1 MENKDQD
8 SSETR
13 EKEGAISL
21 FSQISKFISDSIE
34 KSASKRVEIQKK
46 NKNPLEKAPHMYLL
60 IIQSGQL
67 QTLELY
73 KQNYA
78 TTAQHT
84 MRPIRIIAVLAEHTF
99 LEQGTVDR
107 AACDQWGEDMPN
119 KRDYYEVLGLSKDAS
134 GSEIKNSFRSLARKF
149 HPDKNPD
156 NPDAESK
163 FKELQEAY
171 AILSN
176 PEEKKV

>member
-1 MENKDQD
+1 MKGLFHYSRKSLNLSQTLLKNQ
-8 SSETR
+8 R
-13 EKEGAISL
+13 QKE
-21 FSQISKFISDSIE
+21 SKY
-34 KSASKRVEIQKK
+34 RRQ
-46 NKNPLEKAPHMYLL
+46 NKNPIEKAPHMYLL

-107 AACDQWGEDMPN
+107 TP
-119 KRDYYEVLGLSKDAS
+119 L
-134 GSEIKNSFRSLARKF
+134 
-149 HPDKNPD
+149 
-156 NPDAESK
+156 
-163 FKELQEAY
+163 
-171 AILSN
+171 
-176 PEEKKV
+176 